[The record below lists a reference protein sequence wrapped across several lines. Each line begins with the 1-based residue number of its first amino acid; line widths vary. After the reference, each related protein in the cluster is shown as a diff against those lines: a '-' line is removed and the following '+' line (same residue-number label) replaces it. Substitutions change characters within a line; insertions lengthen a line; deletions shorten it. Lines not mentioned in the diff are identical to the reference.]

1 MDMINFEW
9 NGFKRGDFY
18 FEGRL
23 GSIVFPN
30 KEGWGN
36 GRLCVMMEY
45 FEPFT
50 IIEEELLNVGFH
62 LAHLQNANR
71 CGTDADHAVKA
82 RFVDFIAEEFHLN
95 PRFVGIGLSCGGLH
109 TVNFASRFPDYMSL
123 LYLDAP
129 VLNLLSFPM
138 AFGSR
143 NPVGEDDDLFKEFSS
158 AYGFTMSDFILYRE
172 HPMDRIPTL
181 IENRL
186 PVAMVY
192 GDSDDVV
199 PYHENGIV
207 LEEAYRKT
215 DIPFFCQGK
224 AGCNHHPH
232 CLEDNRELLEFI
244 RQNML

>member
-1 MDMINFEW
+1 
-9 NGFKRGDFY
+9 
-18 FEGRL
+18 
-23 GSIVFPN
+23 
-30 KEGWGN
+30 
-36 GRLCVMMEY
+36 
-45 FEPFT
+45 
-50 IIEEELLNVGFH
+50 
-62 LAHLQNANR
+62 
-71 CGTDADHAVKA
+71 
-82 RFVDFIAEEFHLN
+82 
-95 PRFVGIGLSCGGLH
+95 
-109 TVNFASRFPDYMSL
+109 
-123 LYLDAP
+123 
-129 VLNLLSFPM
+129 
-138 AFGSR
+138 
-143 NPVGEDDDLFKEFSS
+143 
-158 AYGFTMSDFILYRE
+158 MSDFILYRE